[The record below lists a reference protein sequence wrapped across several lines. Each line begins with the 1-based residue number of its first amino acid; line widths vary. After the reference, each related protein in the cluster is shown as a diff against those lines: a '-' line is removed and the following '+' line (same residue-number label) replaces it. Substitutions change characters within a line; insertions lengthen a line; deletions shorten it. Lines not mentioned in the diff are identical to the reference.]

1 LGRVLKSKQL
11 KKVAVTGGIASGKST
26 VCSSFKDLGAYVL
39 STDEIAHQ
47 LLDPTTQLGKSVI
60 ALLGDDCVEKGQ
72 FNRKKIAKKV
82 FKNTAL
88 LYALEKLIHPEVQRV
103 VETAYKTISQSTQYT
118 LFVVEVPLL
127 FESGQ
132 QTFYDKVIVVIS
144 DETVCQQRFEG
155 GATEFMHRT
164 QRLMP
169 LNQKLKKADFIIDN
183 RHSLAELHQNIQT
196 INISLKE
203 NP

>member
-1 LGRVLKSKQL
+1 MLKSKQL

-60 ALLGDDCVEKGQ
+60 ALLGDNCVEQGQ

-103 VETAYKTISQSTQYT
+103 VETTYKTISQSTQYT

-132 QTFYDKVIVVIS
+132 QTFYDKVIVVTS
-144 DETVCQQRFEG
+144 DETVCQERFEE
-155 GATEFMHRT
+155 GATEFMRRT

-169 LNQKLKKADFIIDN
+169 LDQKLKKADFIIDN
-183 RHSLAELHQNIQT
+183 RYSLAELHQNIQT